1 MTSLRTRLRA
11 YLGTDHLPRIEDR
24 MTTFLTLLTGLAAQQ
39 QEASA
44 AQQASFLNLHNAV
57 DKLQQS
63 VIDLQ
68 TAVANGEVSDEVQA
82 AATAI
87 SENLATMKKAAET
100 ADDGFEP
107 VEAPTEPTNPTLP
120 NGPVDG
126 GDVPVVTDPTDGTG
140 VDETPTVPV
149 EDVPAEN
156 ARKR

>member
-1 MTSLRTRLRA
+1 MFSLRTRLRA
-11 YLGTDHLPRIEDR
+11 YLGTDPNPALEAT
-24 MTTFLTLLTGLAAQQ
+24 MTTFLTLLTGLAEQQ
-39 QEASA
+39 QAASA

-57 DKLQQS
+57 DKLTQS
-63 VIDLQ
+63 ITDLQ
-68 TAVANGEVSDEVQA
+68 TAVANGDVSDEVQA

-87 SENLATMKKAAET
+87 SENLTTMKKAAET

-107 VEAPTEPTNPTLP
+107 VEVPTEPTDPGT
-120 NGPVDG
+120 GVPVDG
-126 GDVPVVTDPTDGTG
+126 QPVVTDPIDGTP